1 MTNRRFPVAGTE
13 LTVPW
18 EVAMRAAARR
28 LELLFLTPTPMKC
41 QLLCF
46 VRSEQFGGF
55 TEAELDTWYG
65 KHWREVAQ

>member
-18 EVAMRAAARR
+18 EVATDACVKRANAMW
-28 LELLFLTPTPMKC
+28 ELDQVVALTP
-41 QLLCF
+41 
-46 VRSEQFGGF
+46 EQFAAIGGMD
-55 TEAELDTWYG
+55 EEQLDKWYG